1 VDWSQYIYLFL
12 LLVGSVAA
20 YFHGSKFIVLVMWVN
35 FLATMELSFDP
46 LMVALV
52 DLASAWAILMVVQNR
67 AAFTIAALFCVMALI
82 YPTSVLIGVSATYT
96 LVDILAYVQIL
107 AMGSTGFGRAVRV
120 GRDRYRKL
128 FNIPVSI
135 QNDEMDPDQ
144 GRKVALGKDS
154 GR

>member
-35 FLATMELSFDP
+35 FLATMELSFEP

-107 AMGSTGFGRAVRV
+107 AMGSTGFGRAVRF

-128 FNIPVSI
+128 FNTPISI
-135 QNDEMDPDQ
+135 QKDGMDPDR
-144 GRKVALGKDS
+144 GRKVALGKDL
-154 GR
+154 GH